1 MLHKKY
7 LHNTEKNG
15 NDSRQIYNCVPL
27 KSLIVTDFY
36 DKVIHMLNQDGK
48 FLRYIVPS
56 GAGMEKPRAV
66 CMIGD
71 DELIVGEEMTG

>member
-1 MLHKKY
+1 
-7 LHNTEKNG
+7 
-15 NDSRQIYNCVPL
+15 
-27 KSLIVTDFY
+27 
-36 DKVIHMLNQDGK
+36 MLNQDGK

-71 DELIVGEEMTG
+71 DGLIVGEEMTG